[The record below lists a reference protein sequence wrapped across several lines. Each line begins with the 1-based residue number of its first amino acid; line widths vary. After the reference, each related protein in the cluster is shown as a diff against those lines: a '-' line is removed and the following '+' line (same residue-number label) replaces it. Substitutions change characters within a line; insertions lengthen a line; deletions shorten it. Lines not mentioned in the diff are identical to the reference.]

1 MVLNDTTDQLNL
13 IDMYRT
19 LQPEPAAYTFFSSV
33 HGIFSKTDHV
43 RPRNKSQK
51 TIQSEVSQK
60 EKDKYHILTHIY
72 RI

>member
-1 MVLNDTTDQLNL
+1 MVLNDTIDQLNL

-33 HGIFSKTDHV
+33 HGIFSKIDHV
-43 RPRNKSQK
+43 RPQNKSQK
-51 TIQSEVSQK
+51 IIQSEVSQK
-60 EKDKYHILTHIY
+60 EKDQYHILTYIY